1 MHNFQRDGAMRF
13 DGNAGGA
20 QNYEAVNGG
29 GAERA
34 AYAEPQLAVSGL
46 AAHYDARSVEDD
58 FTQAG
63 NLYRLMTSDAKD
75 RLTSNIAGAMGSVSD
90 EIKQRQIG
98 HFMKADPVYGRTV
111 AEKLGL
117 AIKELVAA

>member
-13 DGNAGGA
+13 DGNAGGE
-20 QNYEAVNGG
+20 QNYEAVNAGG
-29 GAERA
+29 VERA
-34 AYAEPQLAVSGL
+34 AYAEPPLAVSGF
-46 AAHYDARSVEDD
+46 AARFDARSVEDD

-63 NLYRLMTSDAKD
+63 NLYRLMPPDAKD

-98 HFMKADPVYGRTV
+98 HFMKADPAYGKAV
-111 AEKLGL
+111 AEKLGVK
-117 AIKELVAA
+117 I